1 MAEGGLTH
9 RMIWFVGLWAAG
21 VAVVVLVGAMIKLV
35 LGA

>member
-1 MAEGGLTH
+1 MAERGLTY

-21 VAVVVLVGAMIKLV
+21 VAVVVLLGAMIKLA